1 MSKASSSEASSGN
14 MPWEQHL
21 LLFAEGTL
29 AASSPSLWVL
39 YAKCVG
45 CYAQRECGCP
55 SFS

>member
-1 MSKASSSEASSGN
+1 

-39 YAKCVG
+39 VCQVCWVLCTERVWVPFIFVRKKGYAG
-45 CYAQRECGCP
+45 HL
-55 SFS
+55 